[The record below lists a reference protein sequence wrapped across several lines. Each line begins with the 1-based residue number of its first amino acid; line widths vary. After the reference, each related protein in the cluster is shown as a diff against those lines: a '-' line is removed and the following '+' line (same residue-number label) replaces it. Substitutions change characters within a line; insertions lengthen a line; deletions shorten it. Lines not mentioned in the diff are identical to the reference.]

1 MIYFCFR
8 KSVKDIILS
17 RKKCLLLE
25 GKKKDTLDARI
36 REFVEKELRLIWPEG
51 WMSITSLSKV
61 CGLTPDSSTTKP
73 INAVKNKPL
82 KKTVSNSNNSSSLSI
97 TPVVPNA
104 ATSKPKINN
113 NNSDNVKKSLS
124 ALPEIEISKTL
135 TVNPVKEVNNRTI
148 TPEKVDTS
156 IEIIKQPKPPEI
168 KNNSIEIIPR
178 TATPEM
184 LNTPQD
190 LVTKTEE
197 IKNVDHCQIIDLTC
211 QNELKRKPGPK
222 SKNKYYTESSDNV
235 KKVKSS
241 RDEITGSFALDQII
255 ADSLGDPNYPAVNAK
270 DFGVNLSQNYSA
282 PSVDFPKI
290 RTTSEGDD
298 IQKVMEGLKAL
309 QKMSSPIKSEV
320 ASTSSPVSVIAFNK
334 SYSPKS
340 AAANANATSNSASS
354 KTDFC
359 TGFQDVF
366 QKHFLNDGVLKAS
379 QSLPASTKAA
389 YNNRCN

>member
-1 MIYFCFR
+1 MR
-8 KSVKDIILS
+8 DIILS
-17 RKKCLLLE
+17 RKKCLILE
-25 GKKKDTLDARI
+25 GKKKDTLDSRI
-36 REFVEKELRLIWPEG
+36 KEFVEKELRLIWPEG

-61 CGLTPDSSTTKP
+61 CGLTPDSSTAKP
-73 INAVKNKPL
+73 VNAVKNKPL
-82 KKTVSNSNNSSSLSI
+82 KKTVSNSNNSSLSI
-97 TPVVPNA
+97 TPVTNA
-104 ATSKPKINN
+104 TTSKPKINN

-135 TVNPVKEVNNRTI
+135 PIAPPKEINNRTI
-148 TPEKVDTS
+148 TPEKPDAT

-168 KNNSIEIIPR
+168 KNNSVEIIPKI
-178 TATPEM
+178 ATPEVI
-184 LNTPQD
+184 TAPQD
-190 LVTKTEE
+190 LVNKSEE
-197 IKNVDHCQIIDLTC
+197 NKPVDHCQVIDLTC

-222 SKNKYYTESSDNV
+222 SKNKYYADSDNV
-235 KKVKSS
+235 KKVKSA

-255 ADSLGDPNYPAVNAK
+255 ADSLVDPNYSAANAK
-270 DFGVNLSQNYSA
+270 DFSVNLAQNYSA

-309 QKMSSPIKSEV
+309 QKMSSPIKSEG
-320 ASTSSPVSVIAFNK
+320 ASTSSPVSVIAYNK

-340 AAANANATSNSASS
+340 AAAAVQQVNAASNSAGS